1 LPTKTPWIVANLPAL
16 VAAQTAGLSNAPLL
30 KTTGQR
36 RVGIVHRITTT
47 SMSARQAPQLE
58 ALIHDQHCS
67 FNGSAWTSTD
77 DELADRLNRALN
89 SIPEPRAGVFEIAE
103 QVIRNAGVSE
113 HARIISCREGD

>member
-1 LPTKTPWIVANLPAL
+1 
-16 VAAQTAGLSNAPLL
+16 
-30 KTTGQR
+30 
-36 RVGIVHRITTT
+36 
-47 SMSARQAPQLE
+47 MSARRAPQLE
-58 ALIHDQHCS
+58 VIIQDQYCV
-67 FNGSAWTSTD
+67 FNGTGWTSTD